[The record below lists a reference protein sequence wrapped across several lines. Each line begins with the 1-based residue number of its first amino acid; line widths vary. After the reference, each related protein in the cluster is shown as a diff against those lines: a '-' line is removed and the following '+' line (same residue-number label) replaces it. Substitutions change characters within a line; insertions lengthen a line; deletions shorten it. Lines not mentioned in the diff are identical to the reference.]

1 MVKRVRLALRDFP
14 GYAKIRRT
22 TLTLEPWTVENGL
35 MTPTLKVKRNE
46 VVARYREVIERMY
59 AMEG

>member
-1 MVKRVRLALRDFP
+1 
-14 GYAKIRRT
+14 
-22 TLTLEPWTVENGL
+22 